1 MFVNHLFTNIRNVFL
16 IWHIPNI
23 LATSTTTI
31 SFIYLSTKMSHAFTS
46 MYTVDYKVLQ
56 HNFEPRTT
64 QLSIETSYVT
74 DLPFGQSNIKTPTY
88 TNI

>member
-46 MYTVDYKVLQ
+46 MYTVGYKVLQ

-74 DLPFGQSNIKTPTY
+74 DLPFGQGNIKTPTY